1 MSRCRLVTIF
11 RFNFILKSVGGSR
24 VTEKRYRSTKQRKNH
39 KNTPF
44 YSNTSYLWNILDI
57 HPRIFHVTFTQ
68 GHDYM
73 VLTTTSF
80 KWIEHVKDDIYLQ
93 AACLPLLQVFPVV
106 PAGLYKWNHSQ
117 GSADILLLSCRDWGY
132 TGWLGELKK
141 IFYQHEIHNVNRQF
155 QMSSSYLLLHQE
167 SLRVM

>member
-44 YSNTSYLWNILDI
+44 YSNTSYLRTILDI
-57 HPRIFHVTFTQ
+57 HLRIFHVAFTQ

-80 KWIEHVKDDIYLQ
+80 KWTEHVKDDIYLQ

-106 PAGLYKWNHSQ
+106 PAGHLQVKSFPRVGRHFAPLLQ
-117 GSADILLLSCRDWGY
+117 G
-132 TGWLGELKK
+132 LG
-141 IFYQHEIHNVNRQF
+141 IHGMIGGTKENF
-155 QMSSSYLLLHQE
+155 QPT
-167 SLRVM
+167 RNT